1 MLLQAIVLGIIQ
13 GLAEFVPVSS
23 SAHLV
28 LVPWLL
34 GWQQGAV
41 SSLTFDVALHVGTL
55 LAVLAYFAKDWIRLA
70 GAWLRSLR
78 TCSVQQDPDARM
90 AWYILIACIP
100 GGLSGVLLEN
110 TIASAFHAETLPL
123 GSLVFMACSLA
134 GLALLLLAAERLAS
148 HTRSLE
154 SMRAKDALLIGLAQA
169 AAVIPGVSRSGS
181 TITAGLALG
190 LDRPSAARF
199 SFLLSAPIIAGAG
212 AKSIL
217 DLADQLK
224 NGAMGSQDLMLFA
237 VGMAT
242 AAVTGFLTIRYLLVY
257 LQKRSTRIFAWY
269 RIALALLI
277 LVVAFVRR

>member
-1 MLLQAIVLGIIQ
+1 
-13 GLAEFVPVSS
+13 
-23 SAHLV
+23 
-28 LVPWLL
+28 
-34 GWQQGAV
+34 
-41 SSLTFDVALHVGTL
+41 
-55 LAVLAYFAKDWIRLA
+55 
-70 GAWLRSLR
+70 
-78 TCSVQQDPDARM
+78 
-90 AWYILIACIP
+90 
-100 GGLSGVLLEN
+100 
-110 TIASAFHAETLPL
+110 
-123 GSLVFMACSLA
+123 
-134 GLALLLLAAERLAS
+134 
-148 HTRSLE
+148 SLE

>member
-55 LAVLAYFAKDWIRLA
+55 LAVLGYFAKDWIRLA
-70 GAWLRSLR
+70 GAWLRSIR
-78 TCSVQQDPDARM
+78 TRSVQQDPDARI

-100 GGLSGVLLEN
+100 GGLSGVLLEQ

-123 GSLVFMACSLA
+123 VSLVFMACSLA

-212 AKSIL
+212 AKSL
-217 DLADQLK
+217 FDLADQLK

-237 VGMAT
+237 VGIAT
-242 AAVTGFLTIRYLLVY
+242 AAVTGFLTIRFLLVY
-257 LQKRSTRIFAWY
+257 LQKRSTSVFAWY

-277 LVVAFVRR
+277 LLVALVRR